1 MERYAWKATVKEGML
16 EEYVRRHN
24 EIWPELTEVLRQAG
38 IRNYTIWNC
47 GSELFGYYECE
58 KGADYAAAVPGRQSG
73 GGPVER
79 LYEGRHGDGD
89 GSGDRRPAPADPG
102 VPDGMRAVE
111 PLSFFSAGKPA
122 SR

>member
-58 KGADYAAAVPGRQSG
+58 KGADYAAAVQAGS
-73 GGPVER
+73 PVVDRWIDYMKDVMVMEMDPVTGAQPR
-79 LYEGRHGDGD
+79 LTQVFLME
-89 GSGDRRPAPADPG
+89 
-102 VPDGMRAVE
+102 
-111 PLSFFSAGKPA
+111 
-122 SR
+122 

>member
-58 KGADYAAAVPGRQSG
+58 KGVEYAAKVQAESDVVKKWDEYMKDILIMEKD
-73 GGPVER
+73 PVT
-79 LYEGRHGDGD
+79 G
-89 GSGDRRPAPADPG
+89 AQ
-102 VPDGMRAVE
+102 
-111 PLSFFSAGKPA
+111 PLLTQVFSF
-122 SR
+122 R

>member
-58 KGADYAAAVPGRQSG
+58 KGADYAAAVQAGS
-73 GGPVER
+73 PVVDRWNDYMKDVMVMEMDPVTGAQPR
-79 LYEGRHGDGD
+79 LTQLFLME
-89 GSGDRRPAPADPG
+89 
-102 VPDGMRAVE
+102 
-111 PLSFFSAGKPA
+111 
-122 SR
+122 

>member
-58 KGADYAAAVPGRQSG
+58 KGADYAAAVQAGS
-73 GGPVER
+73 PVV
-79 LYEGRHGDGD
+79 
-89 GSGDRRPAPADPG
+89 DRWNDYMKDVMVMEMDPETG
-102 VPDGMRAVE
+102 AQ
-111 PLSFFSAGKPA
+111 PLMKQVFFFD
-122 SR
+122 

>member
-24 EIWPELTEVLRQAG
+24 EIWPELTEVLRQAW

-58 KGADYAAAVPGRQSG
+58 KGADYAAAVQAGS
-73 GGPVER
+73 PVVDRWNDYMKDVMVMEMDPVTGAQPR
-79 LYEGRHGDGD
+79 LTQVFLME
-89 GSGDRRPAPADPG
+89 
-102 VPDGMRAVE
+102 
-111 PLSFFSAGKPA
+111 
-122 SR
+122 

>member
-58 KGADYAAAVPGRQSG
+58 KGADYAAAVQAGS
-73 GGPVER
+73 PVVDRWNDYMKDVMVMEMDPVTGAQPR
-79 LYEGRHGDGD
+79 LTQVFLME
-89 GSGDRRPAPADPG
+89 
-102 VPDGMRAVE
+102 
-111 PLSFFSAGKPA
+111 
-122 SR
+122 

>member
-16 EEYVRRHN
+16 EEYDRRHN

-58 KGADYAAAVPGRQSG
+58 KGADYAAAVQAGS
-73 GGPVER
+73 PVVDRWNDYMKDVMVMEMDPVTGAQPR
-79 LYEGRHGDGD
+79 LPQVFLME
-89 GSGDRRPAPADPG
+89 
-102 VPDGMRAVE
+102 
-111 PLSFFSAGKPA
+111 
-122 SR
+122 

>member
-58 KGADYAAAVPGRQSG
+58 KGADYAAAVQAAVRWWTG
-73 GGPVER
+73 GTTI
-79 LYEGRHGDGD
+79 
-89 GSGDRRPAPADPG
+89 
-102 VPDGMRAVE
+102 
-111 PLSFFSAGKPA
+111 
-122 SR
+122 

>member
-58 KGADYAAAVPGRQSG
+58 KGADYAAAVQAGS
-73 GGPVER
+73 PVV
-79 LYEGRHGDGD
+79 
-89 GSGDRRPAPADPG
+89 DRWNDYMKDVMVMEMDPVTG
-102 VPDGMRAVE
+102 AQ
-111 PLSFFSAGKPA
+111 PLLTQVFLME
-122 SR
+122 

>member
-16 EEYVRRHN
+16 EEYVRHHN

-58 KGADYAAAVPGRQSG
+58 KGADYAAAVQAGS
-73 GGPVER
+73 PVVDRWNDYMKDVMVMEMDPVTGAQPR
-79 LYEGRHGDGD
+79 LTQVFLME
-89 GSGDRRPAPADPG
+89 
-102 VPDGMRAVE
+102 
-111 PLSFFSAGKPA
+111 
-122 SR
+122 

>member
-1 MERYAWKATVKEGML
+1 MERYARKATVKEGML

-58 KGADYAAAVPGRQSG
+58 KGADYAAAVQAGS
-73 GGPVER
+73 PVVDRWNDYMKDVMVMEMDPVTGAQPR
-79 LYEGRHGDGD
+79 LTQVFLME
-89 GSGDRRPAPADPG
+89 
-102 VPDGMRAVE
+102 
-111 PLSFFSAGKPA
+111 
-122 SR
+122 

>member
-38 IRNYTIWNC
+38 IRNYPIWNC

-58 KGADYAAAVPGRQSG
+58 KGADYAAAVQAGS
-73 GGPVER
+73 PVVDRWNDYMKDVMVMEMDPVTGAQPR
-79 LYEGRHGDGD
+79 LTQVFLME
-89 GSGDRRPAPADPG
+89 
-102 VPDGMRAVE
+102 
-111 PLSFFSAGKPA
+111 
-122 SR
+122 

>member
-47 GSELFGYYECE
+47 GSELFGFYECE
-58 KGADYAAAVPGRQSG
+58 KGADYAAAVQAGS
-73 GGPVER
+73 PVVDRWNDYMKDVMVMEMAPVTGAQPR
-79 LYEGRHGDGD
+79 LTQVFLME
-89 GSGDRRPAPADPG
+89 
-102 VPDGMRAVE
+102 
-111 PLSFFSAGKPA
+111 
-122 SR
+122 